1 MAYKLYYW
9 PNIPGRGEFVRLA
22 LEEAGAPY
30 HDVARNKAGMA
41 EMMAML
47 EDERLTHRPFAP
59 PFLVD
64 GDLIIGQTAAILLHL
79 GDRHGLAPKTT
90 KGRLWVHQLQ
100 LTIADMVAEA
110 HDTHHPIGVELYY
123 EDQKPEALRRAKSFR
138 EHRIP
143 KFLRWFDAVLARN
156 PKGNGYLVGVSVSYA
171 DLSLFQL
178 IEGLRYAFPRRMKR
192 CLADM
197 PKLAVHRDLIAG
209 RPHIKAYL
217 ASDRRLPFN
226 EDGVFRHYP
235 ELDG

>member
-1 MAYKLYYW
+1 MTYKLYYW
-9 PNIPGRGEFVRLA
+9 PDIPGRGEFVRLA

-30 HDVARNKAGMA
+30 RDVARSKAGMA

-47 EDERLTHRPFAP
+47 EDERLTHPPFAP
-59 PFLVD
+59 PFFVD

-110 HDTHHPIGVELYY
+110 HDTHHPVGVELYY
-123 EDQKPEALRRAKSFR
+123 QDQKPEALRRAKSFR

-143 KFLRWFDAVLARN
+143 KFLGWFDAVLARN
-156 PKGNGYLVGVSVSYA
+156 PKRTGYLVGASVSYA

-192 CLADM
+192 CLEDM
-197 PKLAVHRDLIAG
+197 PNLVAHRDLIAG
-209 RPHIKAYL
+209 RPHIEAYL

-226 EDGVFRHYP
+226 EDGVFRHYR